1 MRTVPDVEVTLPVCH
16 QGKVRTLYDAGSG
29 RLLMVAS
36 DRVSAFDVVMAEAV
50 PDKGVVLSAMTV
62 RWLELLGDVAPSH
75 LLSADPADF
84 PVPEEVARALAGRA
98 LLVRRAEMLPIE
110 CIVRGRLAGSAW
122 AEYQRAGTVG
132 GNPVPAGLELAA
144 ELPEPLFTPTTKAS
158 SGHDEP
164 LGPDEAAALVGRSVL
179 EEARELSLE
188 VFRRASIHAAH
199 RGFVLTDTKLEL
211 GFVDGRLAICDEVLT
226 PDSSR
231 FWEGSA
237 IVVGRTPPSFDK
249 QSLRDWLEA
258 TGWDKRP
265 PPPPLPPEVVAA
277 TAERYREAWERLF
290 GGELSTWWQRR
301 ESEGR

>member
-1 MRTVPDVEVTLPVCH
+1 MTSVAGVEVALPVCH
-16 QGKVRTLYDAGSG
+16 QGKVRMLFDAGSG
-29 RLLMVAS
+29 QLLMVAS

-62 RWLELLGDVAPSH
+62 RWLESLGDVAPSH

-84 PVPEEVARALAGRA
+84 PLPEATAGALAGRA
-98 LLVRRAEMLPIE
+98 LLVRRAEMLPME
-110 CIVRGRLAGSAW
+110 CVVRGRLAGSAW
-122 AEYQRAGTVG
+122 SEYQRSGTVG
-132 GNPVPAGLELAA
+132 GQVMPPGLELAA
-144 ELPEPLFTPTTKAS
+144 ELPEALFTPTTKAS

-164 LGPDEAAALVGRSVL
+164 LGLDEAAALVGRSVL
-179 EEARELSLE
+179 DEARELSLE
-188 VFRRASIHAAH
+188 VFRRASIHAAQ
-199 RGFVLTDTKLEL
+199 RGFVLADTKLEL

-249 QSLRDWLEA
+249 QPLRDWLEA

-277 TAERYREAWERLF
+277 TAERYRAAWERLF
-290 GGELSTWWQRR
+290 GGALSTWWRR
-301 ESEGR
+301 SEGEGR